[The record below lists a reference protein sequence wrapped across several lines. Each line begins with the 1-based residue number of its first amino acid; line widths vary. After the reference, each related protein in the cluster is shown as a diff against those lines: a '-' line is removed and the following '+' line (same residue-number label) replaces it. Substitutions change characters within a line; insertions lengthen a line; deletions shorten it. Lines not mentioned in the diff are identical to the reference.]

1 MSSDVSF
8 TLPADDGSA
17 NQVLKTDGCVLS
29 WTTPSSVTVTV
40 SDNENTNEANAL
52 IFAADADIDGGTLGL
67 ESDGDATYNPSTGTI
82 TATNFS
88 GNLTGTLQTAVRKY
102 YILGYIISF
111 NS

>member
-1 MSSDVSF
+1 MDNAFICDS
-8 TLPADDGSA
+8 
-17 NQVLKTDGCVLS
+17 
-29 WTTPSSVTVTV
+29 V

-88 GNLTGTLQTAVRKY
+88 GNLTGTLQTAAQGN
-102 YILGYIISF
+102 ITSLGTLSL
-111 NS
+111 